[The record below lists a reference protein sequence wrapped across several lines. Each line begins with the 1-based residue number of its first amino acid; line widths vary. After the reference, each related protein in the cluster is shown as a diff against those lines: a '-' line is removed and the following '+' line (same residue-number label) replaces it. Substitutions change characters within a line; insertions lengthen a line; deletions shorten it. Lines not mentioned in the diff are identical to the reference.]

1 MGWHFGQWLSLLA
14 RQRRLGAGTIL
25 GSGPVRM
32 HPSAA
37 QGAPGTPSMQLGD
50 RVRIEMKGSDGAD
63 LFGAIEQTVS
73 DPA

>member
-1 MGWHFGQWLSLLA
+1 LLA

-25 GSGPVRM
+25 GSGPVR
-32 HPSAA
+32 PRAYAA
-37 QGAPGTPSMQLGD
+37 QDAPGTRSMRFGD